1 MKKIV
6 FGLGLF
12 LFLPSLS
19 VAMPAVSSEDAAI
32 TYAGPAIMLDH
43 PVYYFG
49 MVQSNKKLS
58 HTFNFRN
65 DGTDV
70 LVIEK
75 LSAP

>member
-1 MKKIV
+1 MKNM
-6 FGLGLF
+6 FLFMALF

-19 VAMPAVSSEDAAI
+19 GAMPAVSSEDAAI
-32 TYAGPAIMLDH
+32 TYAGPAIILDH
-43 PVYYFG
+43 PEYYFG
-49 MVQSNKKLS
+49 MVYAGKKLS

>member
-1 MKKIV
+1 MKKAF
-6 FGLGLF
+6 FGLALF

-19 VAMPAVSSEDAAI
+19 VAMPAVSSDDAVIA
-32 TYAGPAIMLDH
+32 YAGPAIILEQ
-43 PVYYFG
+43 PVHYFG
-49 MVQSNKKLS
+49 MVNTNRKLS